1 MRWTQGRP
9 NDAADSPRPAL
20 APRLEEGEDSGVRP
34 EPSPTRFD
42 VVVLG
47 GALGGASTALLLL
60 RGNPTLRIAIVEKS
74 AAFGRRVGEATVEIS
89 AFFLSKVLHLTQHLN
104 ECHLSKQG
112 MRFWFANDST
122 RTLADC
128 SEIGGR
134 YMARMPAWQ
143 VDRSVLD
150 EEVLR
155 RAVAA
160 GATLFRPAK
169 VRRVELQPGGQQRVF
184 IESDAG
190 PAELSAR
197 WVVDATGFTALLAR
211 QEGWY
216 RRNELHPTT
225 AVWTRWRGVRD
236 LDGESIAR
244 RFPEWSHRCLGVR
257 ATATNHLMGDGWWA
271 WVIPLKGGD
280 YSIGTVFDHR
290 RVWLPDGPSIAS
302 RLREF
307 LVRHPVGAELLADAS
322 PVESDSHWRTHLPY
336 WSERQSGDGFVLVG
350 DAAGFLDPFYSPG
363 MDWLTY
369 SVSAAVDLI
378 HRTGQ
383 GEALAPRLEAHNR
396 DFRRAYDRWFR
407 ALYLDKYDV
416 MGDFELMRLCFTLD
430 IGLYYLGV
438 VSQPVNLGPGALKM
452 PVFASPQSE
461 LPYRFIATY
470 SRRLA
475 RLGRERRR
483 RGILGRANTGKRHL
497 VNGFLPER
505 STGSIVFKAVMA
517 WLRLE
522 LTEGW
527 RTWFRTEPAAGDGR
541 PSPDTVAGQAPRVA

>member
-1 MRWTQGRP
+1 M
-9 NDAADSPRPAL
+9 
-20 APRLEEGEDSGVRP
+20 RP
-34 EPSPTRFD
+34 EPSETGFD
-42 VVVLG
+42 VVILG
-47 GALGGASTALLLL
+47 GALGGAATALLLL
-60 RGNPTLRIAIVEKS
+60 RGDPTLRIAMVEKS
-74 AAFGRRVGEATVEIS
+74 TAFGRRVGEATVEVS
-89 AFFLSKVLHLTQHLN
+89 AYFLSKVLHLTQHLN

-112 MRFWFANDST
+112 MRFWFANAAT
-122 RTLADC
+122 QTLADC

-160 GATLFRPAK
+160 GVTLFRPAK
-169 VRRVELQPGGQQRVF
+169 VRRVALQAGGEQRVSL
-184 IESDAG
+184 ETEAG
-190 PAELSAR
+190 PAELTGR

-236 LDGESIAR
+236 LDGEVIAK
-244 RFPEWSHRCLGVR
+244 RFPEWSMLCHGVR
-257 ATATNHLMGDGWWA
+257 STATNHLMGDGWWA

-290 RVWLPDGPSIAS
+290 RVKLPDGPSIAA

-307 LVRHPVGAELLADAS
+307 LVRHPVGAELLADAL
-322 PVESDSHWRTHLPY
+322 PVEADSHWRTHLPY

-369 SVSAAVDLI
+369 TVTAAVDLI
-378 HRTGQ
+378 HRTRQ

-438 VSQPVNLGPGALKM
+438 VSQPVNHGAAGLRT

-461 LPYRFIATY
+461 WPYRFIAAY

-483 RGILGRANTGKRHL
+483 RGTLGRYNSGMRHL
-497 VNGFLPER
+497 VNGFLPDR
-505 STGSIVFKAVMA
+505 STGSIVFKAAAA

-522 LTEGW
+522 LAEGW
-527 RTWFRTEPAAGDGR
+527 RTWFTAEPVAAPKRPVQATGNGDAAG
-541 PSPDTVAGQAPRVA
+541 AGAGGGGAKVPRAA